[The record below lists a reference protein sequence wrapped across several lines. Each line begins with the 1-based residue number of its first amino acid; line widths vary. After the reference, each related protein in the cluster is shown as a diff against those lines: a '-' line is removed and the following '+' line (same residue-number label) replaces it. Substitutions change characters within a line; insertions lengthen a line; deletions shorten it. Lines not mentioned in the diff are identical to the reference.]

1 MKKFFALLLLLS
13 AYTGLVYSQQTVTKV
28 PDHFKNMNMRSIGPA
43 VMSGRVTAIDVDPLN
58 ENIIYVGTAS
68 GGLWK
73 SESAGMTWAPIFDEQ
88 EVLGIGSVE
97 IDPSNHDV
105 IWAGTGEGNPRNSQT
120 NGAGIYRSLDAGK
133 HWQRMG
139 LENTSTIHR
148 VLVDPRNSQVVYAGA
163 HGNAWNP
170 SKDRGVYKT
179 IDGGKSWQN
188 ILFVNDTAGCADLVM
203 DPFNS
208 NRMLAAM
215 YHYQRKPYHFTSGGK
230 GSGLHLT
237 VDGGATWTKL
247 TDKNGLPEGELGRI
261 GLAFARSN
269 SKVVYALIECAK
281 TGLYRSNNGG
291 LNWELVTE
299 KGVGDRPFYYHELY
313 VDPSNENHLIY
324 LHSTVSESID
334 GGKTWTTL
342 LPYYG
347 VHPDHHAFWWSANN
361 TAFMIEGNDGGLNI
375 SRDGGRNWTFVNNLP
390 LGQFYHVDIDM
401 QVPYNV
407 YGGMQDNGSWK
418 GPGYVFHSGGIR
430 SADWQELLFGD
441 GFDVLPD
448 SHNPLYAYAMSQGG
462 EVHYIQTE
470 SGKMSYVK
478 PVHPEGKTLRF
489 NWNAGIGRDPF
500 DKNGVYFGSQFVHHS
515 SDHGLSWEIISPDLT
530 TNDSLKLKDQ
540 NKTGGI
546 TPDVTNAENHCTIL
560 CITASEKNQGE
571 LWVGTDDGNVQ
582 LTRDGGK
589 NWTNLSPAMK
599 GLPKG
604 AWVPQITLGA
614 NAGEAWVV
622 VNNYRQGDR
631 TPYLFYTA
639 DFGKTWINK
648 VSATQVYGHC
658 LSVVQDM
665 KQTKLVFLGTEHGLY
680 VSFDYGSSWM
690 KWTHDYPS
698 VATQDLKIHPRE
710 NDLIIGT
717 FGRALYVLDNIE
729 PLRRYAQYGEKAFEA
744 KMSALPSPTAY
755 ISAWQQPA
763 GERFPADTYFAGE
776 NKQTR
781 GQLSYYF
788 NVEKKEETK
797 EKGSGDVKKGK
808 KEEDKK
814 EDKPEEKKKDQAK
827 KVSIHVLTLSGDTIR
842 TLKHEPDTGINVVGW
857 WFDTRGIRFPS
868 KEDPKKEDDEE
879 GNGPQAAPGKYKI
892 VYQFNEWKDSTELT
906 VEMQPNVAWTQTD
919 YERYSELVK
928 RAKQLAESTE
938 EAMQLLRDARKSIG
952 LVRGALTFA
961 QDTLKKELESSMDSL
976 DKKINGFEESLF
988 GKEEQKGIND
998 NAHTLQS
1005 KIYTAFGHINEYSN
1019 GRNADDAVRN
1029 AERDVNTWVN
1039 EVKAF
1044 ANGSYADFKKRVK
1057 GQSFDYFKK
1066 P

>member
-1 MKKFFALLLLLS
+1 MKKFFPFLLL
-13 AYTGLVYSQQTVTKV
+13 AFTHFSQLMSQSSVLKV

-73 SESAGMTWAPIFDEQ
+73 SESAGMTWSPLFDEQ
-88 EVLGIGSVE
+88 EILGIGSVC
-97 IDPSNHDV
+97 IDPGNHDV

-120 NGAGIYRSLDAGK
+120 SGAGIYKSQDAGK
-133 HWQRMG
+133 TWTKSG
-139 LENTSTIHR
+139 LEKTWTIHR
-148 VLVDPRNSQVVYAGA
+148 VIVDPRNSQRVFAGA
-163 HGNAWNP
+163 HGSAWTPNN
-170 SKDRGVYKT
+170 DRGVYRT
-179 IDGGKSWQN
+179 DDGGASWKQ
-188 ILFVNDTAGCADLVM
+188 ILFVNDTTGCADLVM
-203 DPFNS
+203 DPANP
-208 NRMLAAM
+208 NRLLAAM
-215 YHYQRKPYHFTSGGK
+215 YQYERKPYHFTSGGK
-230 GSGLHLT
+230 GSGLHIT
-237 VDGGATWTKL
+237 VDGGNTWTKL
-247 TDKNGLPEGELGRI
+247 TDKHGLPEGEWGRI
-261 GLAFARSN
+261 GLAFAPGN
-269 SKVVYALIECAK
+269 SKIVYALIECAK
-281 TGLYRSNNGG
+281 TALYKSTDGG
-291 LNWELVTE
+291 LTWNLVTD

-347 VHPDHHAFWWSANN
+347 VHPDHHAFWWSAQNPE
-361 TAFMIEGNDGGLNI
+361 FMIEGNDGGLNI

-390 LGQFYHVDIDM
+390 LGQFYHVDVDM

-470 SGKMSYVK
+470 TGKMSYVK
-478 PVHPEGKTLRF
+478 PVHPDGTRLRF
-489 NWNAGIGRDPF
+489 NWNAAIGRDPF
-500 DKNGVYFGSQFVHHS
+500 NTTGVYFGSQFVHHS
-515 SDHGLSWEIISPDLT
+515 TDHGLSWTIISPDLT

-540 NKTGGI
+540 DKTGGI

-560 CITASEKNQGE
+560 CITASEKNKGE

-582 LTRDGGK
+582 LTRDGGAT
-589 NWTNLSPAMK
+589 WTNLSPSIK

-604 AWVPQITLGA
+604 AWIPQITLGA

-631 TPYLFYTA
+631 SPYLFYTA
-639 DFGKTWINK
+639 DYGKSWMNK
-648 VSATQVYGHC
+648 VSAMQVNGHC
-658 LSVVQDM
+658 LSVVQDA
-665 KQTKLVFLGTEHGLY
+665 QQPKLVFLGTEHGLY

-710 NDLIIGT
+710 SDLVIGT

-729 PLRRYAQYGEKAFEA
+729 PLRRYAAFGEKAFEA
-744 KMSALPSPTAY
+744 KLSAMPSPTAF

-781 GQLSYYF
+781 GQLCYYF
-788 NVEKKEETK
+788 NVDKTEEGK
-797 EKGSGDVKKGK
+797 EKGADNSKKGK

-814 EDKPEEKKKDQAK
+814 DEKAKDKKDEKDK
-827 KVSIHVLTLSGDTIR
+827 KVTIHILTLAGDTIR
-842 TLKHEPDTGINVVGW
+842 TLKHEPDTGLNVVGW
-857 WFDTRGIRFPS
+857 WFDTRGVRFPS
-868 KEDPKKEDDEE
+868 KEDPKKDDDQE
-879 GNGPQAAPGKYKI
+879 GNGPQVAPGTYKVI
-892 VYQFNEWKDSTELT
+892 YQFNTWKDSTQLR
-906 VEMQPNVAWTQTD
+906 VEMQPDVAWTNED
-919 YERYSELVK
+919 YVRYNELLK
-928 RAKQLAESTE
+928 RAQQLTKATE
-938 EAMQLLRDARKSIG
+938 EAMQQLRDAHKSIG
-952 LVRGALTFA
+952 LVRSALTFA
-961 QDTLKKELESSMDSL
+961 EDSLKKDMEAAMDSL
-976 DKKINGFEESLF
+976 DKKLNAFEERLF
-988 GKEEQKGIND
+988 GKEDQKGIND
-998 NAHTLQS
+998 DSHTLQS
-1005 KIYTAFGHINEYSN
+1005 KLYTAYGHINEYAN
-1019 GRNADDAVRN
+1019 GTNASYALNN
-1029 AERDVNTWVN
+1029 AERDVNAWVK
-1039 EVKAF
+1039 EVSNF
-1044 ANGSYADFKKRVK
+1044 TSGPYAEFRKRVEQ
-1057 GQSFDYFKK
+1057 QSFNYFKK